1 MAKKY
6 LGQNMDYLD
15 HRAGFI
21 FSDIARFRARLF
33 DSLLAPHGLTTSQ
46 AWVLAQLFVEDNLP
60 QKELARRMDV
70 GTVTVGGL
78 IDRLEARGFVERKVD
93 PEDRRVKRVLLKDAA
108 RPIGRIM
115 SDCGREV
122 NNITFTNMPPE
133 EAQRMMDNLVTI
145 RKNLLGALDSG
156 SAGKNATDILLE
168 KSKDS
173 SS

>member
-1 MAKKY
+1 MPKKK
-6 LGQNMDYLD
+6 LGQDMDYLD

-93 PEDRRVKRVLLKDAA
+93 PDDRRVKRVLLKDAA

-115 SDCGREV
+115 SECGRQV
-122 NNITFTNMPPE
+122 NKITFTDMAPE
-133 EAQRMMDNLVTI
+133 DAQRMMDNMVTI
-145 RKNLLGALDSG
+145 RRNLLNALDNDKSIHT
-156 SAGKNATDILLE
+156 ATDILLE
-168 KSKDS
+168 KSK
-173 SS
+173 